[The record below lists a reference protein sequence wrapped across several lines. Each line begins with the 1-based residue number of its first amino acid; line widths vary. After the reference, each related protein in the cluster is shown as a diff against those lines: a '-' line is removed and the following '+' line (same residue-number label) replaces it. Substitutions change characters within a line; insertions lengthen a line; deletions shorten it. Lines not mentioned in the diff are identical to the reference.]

1 MFAESYSNRQI
12 FHNGHLD
19 TAIENQKII
28 KNDEIVF
35 MKKKEL
41 ANGHK
46 REMIYKNPDYFRKT
60 QKKVHFSPYSILVNN
75 PIGYRQGMPNLP
87 MDSLILYRKNAIKK
101 VKSKKN
107 RKAGSQKKRKDKTKT
122 KRKNHVK

>member
-1 MFAESYSNRQI
+1 MFSESYSNRQI

-28 KNDEIVF
+28 KNNEIVF
-35 MKKKEL
+35 MKKKAL

-46 REMIYKNPDYFRKT
+46 SEIIYKNPDYFRKT
-60 QKKVHFSPYSILVNN
+60 QKKVHFSPYSILVNK
-75 PIGYRQGMPNLP
+75 PMVYRQGMPNLP
-87 MDSLILYRKNAIKK
+87 IDSLILYRKKINKK

-107 RKAGSQKKRKDKTKT
+107 RKGSQKKRKDKTKT
-122 KRKNHVK
+122 KRKNHIK